1 MTAVPVVQDEPISG
15 PADGNSLKYQL
26 AVLAPSVADAVA
38 YSGGWLFDRVMA
50 GWEVSVLIPGLD
62 DASPTVRPLEILGAR
77 AYNLDVALESACGLR
92 PDAIAVAADIFTGDR
107 RVNREVTA
115 ALRRR
120 SVEVSFWGD
129 MTPASVSEGTEV
141 EPVEHPLTAAARA
154 FKSHALALASAASGA
169 VGRTEKFFAIGTP
182 HREW

>member
-1 MTAVPVVQDEPISG
+1 M
-15 PADGNSLKYQL
+15 KYQL

-38 YSGGWLFDRVMA
+38 SSGGWVFDRVMA

-62 DASPTVRPLEILGAR
+62 DASPTARPLEILGAR
-77 AYNLDVALESACGLR
+77 AFNLDAALESASGLR
-92 PDAIAVAADIFTGDR
+92 PDAIAVAADIFTGDH

-129 MTPASVSEGTEV
+129 GTPPSVAGEGTDV
-141 EPVEHPLTAAARA
+141 EPIEHPLTAAARA
-154 FKSHALALASAASGA
+154 FKSHALALVSAASGA
-169 VGRTEKFFAIGTP
+169 VGRTEKFFAIGTS